1 MSQALTRD
9 RVAKTWLFRGLG
21 DLLFA
26 FHNDDVAFEDNA
38 RFSEIMGLEKVL
50 KATLLY
56 HRHPEYEP
64 VRLADARNA
73 VNGIAAGYRHNF
85 GKMLKELSALK
96 VSDVDRLLQG
106 GFDGYKGEAL
116 VEALEKG
123 YMETRYPVPK
133 PVSDSFPIGKS
144 GFTQDP
150 LSSSGLTKFAYAL
163 SNACIFHLS
172 QLIDLTDVRSQ
183 FAAKFSH
190 LESFNRFSNLFW
202 EARCRG

>member
-9 RVAKTWLFRGLG
+9 RVAKTWLFRGLA

-56 HRHPEYEP
+56 HRHPEYETLL
-64 VRLADARNA
+64 LADARHS
-73 VNGIAAGYRHNF
+73 VNDIAAGYRHNF
-85 GKMLKELSALK
+85 GKMLKELSALGL
-96 VSDVDRLLQG
+96 SDIDRVLQS
-106 GFDGYKGEAL
+106 GFDGYKGAAL
-116 VEALEKG
+116 VQALEKG
-123 YMETRYPVPK
+123 YMETRYPVPA
-133 PVSDSFPIGKS
+133 PVSDSFPIGKT

-163 SNACIFHLS
+163 SNACIYHLS
-172 QLIDLTDVRSQ
+172 QLIDLSDVRAQ
-183 FAAKFSH
+183 FAAQFSH
-190 LESFNRFSNLFW
+190 LESFTRFSNLFW
-202 EARCRG
+202 EARCRR